1 MADRKKTGRHT
12 EDENTPAAPGTP
24 DESTPLPS
32 ESTRLSDMGPVGEP
46 RPADDATSTESPP
59 SEQPAPDAPAAEA
72 SPEAAAEPHPPYEN
86 LPDTEERL
94 DAQAETAAMSE
105 HAPEPKPE
113 PEPVRAA
120 GSEPAPGA
128 ATERS
133 ETEEPHDDQHEE
145 ERGSSFAS
153 KLLVALVLLIAG
165 AALGIWGAPKLAPM
179 LPSGMAP
186 VAEWL
191 TPGQA
196 ESEARLAELQTGVQS
211 DLDALRAEIA
221 AAASTSDVDDR
232 IATAV
237 AEAEART
244 TAEITALRDQIAA
257 TDGAEARERLGS
269 LESTL
274 DGLSAELADLKAQ
287 IATGAIGDGEAAEAA
302 VAQIDVYRSELA
314 GLRAEF
320 ADVNASVAALSS
332 RIDEVAAA
340 AERRVAEARSQ
351 VEEVQ
356 ESAAQALSAAEIEA
370 DLYLIRSAL
379 ASGQPY
385 AEAIDRL
392 AGQPGITLPDG
403 LTAAAASG
411 VATSA
416 ELRNSFS
423 DAAHEAI
430 RASILAS
437 AGDGVLA
444 RSRAFL
450 EAQVASRSLT
460 PQPGLTPD
468 AVLSR
473 MEDALRRDDLD
484 TAIAEAGDL
493 PSEAAAAMA
502 GWLDA
507 ARARAAALDGFATLT
522 ADSSATN

>member
-1 MADRKKTGRHT
+1 MADKKKTGGHSRDDIPHP
-12 EDENTPAAPGTP
+12 EAGTGA
-24 DESTPLPS
+24 ESTPLATESTSISETGPLGETEVAGSASSPESPLS
-32 ESTRLSDMGPVGEP
+32 ESHSPDV
-46 RPADDATSTESPP
+46 PATETPAETAT
-59 SEQPAPDAPAAEA
+59 
-72 SPEAAAEPHPPYEN
+72 EPHPPYEG
-86 LPDTEERL
+86 LPETEERL

-105 HAPEPKPE
+105 HAPEPHPE
-113 PEPVRAA
+113 PH
-120 GSEPAPGA
+120 PAPQPEPSPHPA
-128 ATERS
+128 AVHA
-133 ETEEPHDDQHEE
+133 EEAHEEHHEE

-153 KLLVALVLLIAG
+153 KLLLALVLLIAG

-191 TPGQA
+191 TPGQ
-196 ESEARLAELQTGVQS
+196 SGTEARFAELQTGVQS

-221 AAASTSDVDDR
+221 AASSTSDVEDR
-232 IATAV
+232 IAAAV
-237 AEAEART
+237 AEVESRT
-244 TAEITALRDQIAA
+244 AAEITALRDQIAA
-257 TDGAEARERLGS
+257 TDGAEARDRLGS
-269 LESTL
+269 LESSL
-274 DGLSAELADLKAQ
+274 DGITAELTDLKAQ
-287 IATGAIGDGEAAEAA
+287 IASGAVGDGEAAEAA

-320 ADVNASVAALSS
+320 ADVNTRVAALSA
-332 RIDEVAAA
+332 RIDEVAAS
-340 AERRVAEARSQ
+340 AERRVAEAQSQ

-356 ESAAQALSAAEIEA
+356 ETSAQALSAVEIEA
-370 DLYLIRSAL
+370 DINLIRSAL

-385 AEAIDRL
+385 AEATDRL
-392 AGQPGITLPDG
+392 AGQAGITLPDG

-411 VATSA
+411 VATTA
-416 ELRNSFS
+416 QLRNSFS

-430 RASILAS
+430 RASIVAS
-437 AGDGVLA
+437 AGEGVLA

-473 MEDALRRDDLD
+473 MEDALRRDDLA

-493 PSEAAAAMA
+493 PSEAAGAMS
-502 GWLDA
+502 GWLEA

-522 ADSSATN
+522 AETSATN